1 MKIRKEIAAIVVAA
15 MMFPAMG
22 ASCARQPSSARSE
35 KIIKSHFKKYG
46 KKFKQS
52 DYNSNP
58 VEKVEVISQQE
69 IHKKLVAIEAFITLK
84 DGTVK
89 LIHAT
94 VERGPVGWRFV
105 SWENAG

>member
-1 MKIRKEIAAIVVAA
+1 MKIKKEIVAIAAAAIII
-15 MMFPAMG
+15 PAMG
-22 ASCARQPSSARSE
+22 SSCARQPSSARSE

-52 DYNSNP
+52 DYGSNP
-58 VEKVEVISQQE
+58 VDKVEVRSQQE

-94 VERGPVGWRFV
+94 VEKGPIGWRFV